1 MAVGESRV
9 LTCPEASREV
19 ERAMGIEPMRA
30 ALQSLL
36 NAAFRDAPTAACD
49 WRANFRVMRGNVGL
63 RETTPAFAFRL
74 MCVSS

>member
-1 MAVGESRV
+1 
-9 LTCPEASREV
+9 V